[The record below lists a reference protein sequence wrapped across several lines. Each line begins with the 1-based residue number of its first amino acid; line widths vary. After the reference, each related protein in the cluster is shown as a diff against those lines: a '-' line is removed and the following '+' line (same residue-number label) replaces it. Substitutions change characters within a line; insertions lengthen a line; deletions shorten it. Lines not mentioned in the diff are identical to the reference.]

1 MRQRR
6 VNLQLEGAVNSA
18 ARAIRAI
25 AYRIRR
31 KAAALALLSLTV
43 PVGYKAIY
51 GTHGWIAYHQ
61 EKAVS
66 RKLEAES
73 LDLQSKN
80 QKLNE
85 NIKGLK
91 TDRNAIEREA
101 REQLHYARP
110 GDVIITV
117 PQPARTTSPT
127 TETAK
132 R

>member
-1 MRQRR
+1 MA
-6 VNLQLEGAVNSA
+6 L
-18 ARAIRAI
+18 
-25 AYRIRR
+25 AYRVRR
-31 KAAALALLSLTV
+31 KAATLALLSLTI
-43 PVGYKAIY
+43 PVGYKAVY

-66 RKLEAES
+66 QKLEAES
-73 LDLQSKN
+73 LELQLKN

-91 TDRNAIEREA
+91 TDRNTIEREA

-117 PQPARTTSPT
+117 PQPARTTSAT
-127 TETAK
+127 TASAAK